1 MDFAIIRNNRQ
12 RDALIAHLKER
23 RLPFKAAFQDCYPT
37 RSVDMNAYLWGFI
50 YLPIA
55 QAVGHTPEEV
65 HEAYKRLYNFR
76 HDFKYNEDTGKWEIE
91 AAVGSTTEMTTKDA
105 WEYAEGIRSDAEV
118 DLHLTL
124 ALPEEAF
131 VPELKFEDEK

>member
-23 RLPFKAAFQDCYPT
+23 RLPFKAAFQDCYPI
-37 RSVDMNAYLWGFI
+37 RSLDFNGYYWGVIIKTISDFT
-50 YLPIA
+50 
-55 QAVGHTPEEV
+55 GHTPEEV
-65 HEAYKRLYNFR
+65 HEACKRLYNFR

-105 WEYAEGIRSDAEV
+105 WEYAAKIRADAEL

-124 ALPEEAF
+124 ALPDEAF
-131 VPELKFEDEK
+131 VPELQFENEQ